1 MLVTVKLRLLDE
13 IGEQHY
19 YLVFRGV
26 NLSLNCVLA
35 LNFNKLKHKE
45 STRVCVCVY
54 MWLCVCVFACVYVS
68 VCVCVCLRLC
78 VCVCVWLHV
87 CPRLFIHYSIFD
99 KVCKIQ
105 TTLNEGYLHSLIHHL
120 IISLLP
126 PIQLLIP
133 PISFYLF

>member
-45 STRVCVCVY
+45 STRVCVCACICD
-54 MWLCVCVFACVYVS
+54 CVCVCLRVCMYLYVCVFVCVS
-68 VCVCVCLRLC
+68 VCVCV
-78 VCVCVWLHV
+78 
-87 CPRLFIHYSIFD
+87 
-99 KVCKIQ
+99 
-105 TTLNEGYLHSLIHHL
+105 
-120 IISLLP
+120 
-126 PIQLLIP
+126 
-133 PISFYLF
+133 